1 LSRGTFT
8 DQTEDKNMK
17 RIGIVTIL
25 AAALSGCLPAAAGQK
40 PKTGF
45 IDVGNAQIYYE
56 ERGAGDPVVMI
67 HGGLLDR
74 RMWDGQFAVFAEKHR
89 VIRYDARGHGLSKA
103 GDGTFSHH
111 EDLKRLLDALK
122 IEKAAIMGLSMG
134 GYIAID
140 FALAYPDRVAAL
152 ILAAPGMTGYK
163 FDSEVLKKNN
173 EALNKAAR
181 DNDLKMLVEYF
192 QRSWTDGPARTP
204 DQVHPDV
211 REKVRQMSMETLR
224 GRNRESREIRLEPA
238 AIGRLA
244 EIHAPTLAVVGD
256 LDMPDILEIV
266 GLIEKNVKGARK
278 VVIEGVAHMVN
289 MERPAEFNR
298 AVLDFLEE
306 R

>member
-1 LSRGTFT
+1 
-8 DQTEDKNMK
+8 MK
-17 RIGIVTIL
+17 RSSFIVSLIVVLICCSMTGAQL
-25 AAALSGCLPAAAGQK
+25 E
-40 PKTGF
+40 PKTSF

-56 ERGAGDPVVMI
+56 ELGVGDPVVMI

-74 RMWDGQFAVFAEKHR
+74 RMWDGQFVVFAEKHR

-103 GDGTFSHH
+103 QGGTFSHH

-140 FALAYPDRVAAL
+140 FALAYPERVSAL
-152 ILAAPGMTGYK
+152 ILAAPGLTGYK
-163 FDSEVLKKNN
+163 FDSEVLKRNN
-173 EALNKAAR
+173 EALNRAAR

-192 QRSWTDGPARTP
+192 QRSWTDGPARSP
-204 DQVHPDV
+204 DQVDPAV
-211 REKVRQMSMETLR
+211 REKVRQMSMGTLQ
-224 GRNRESREIRLEPA
+224 NWNKESRETRLEPP

-244 EIHAPTLAVVGD
+244 EIQAPTLAVVGD

-266 GLIEKNVKGARK
+266 DLIEKNVKGARK
-278 VVIEGVAHMVN
+278 VIIKGVAHMVN

-298 AVLDFLEE
+298 VVLDFLDE

>member
-1 LSRGTFT
+1 
-8 DQTEDKNMK
+8 MK
-17 RIGIVTIL
+17 MSNIVVFLTVVLIC
-25 AAALSGCLPAAAGQK
+25 SSTAGAQSK
-40 PKTGF
+40 PQTGF
-45 IDVGNAQIYYE
+45 VDVGNAQLYYE
-56 ERGAGDPVVMI
+56 ELGTGDPVVMI

-74 RMWDGQFAVFAEKHR
+74 RMWDGQFVVFAQKHR
-89 VIRYDARGHGLSKA
+89 IIRYDARGHGLSKA
-103 GDGTFSHH
+103 GNGTFSHH

-140 FALAYPDRVAAL
+140 FALAYPERVNAL
-152 ILAAPGMTGYK
+152 ILAAPGLTGYK
-163 FDSEVLKKNN
+163 FDSEVLRKNN
-173 EALNKAAR
+173 EALNRAAQ

-204 DQVHPDV
+204 AQVDPAV

-224 GRNRESREIRLEPA
+224 SRNRESREIRLEPA
-238 AIGRLA
+238 AIGRLT
-244 EIHAPTLAVVGD
+244 EINAPTLAVVGD

-266 GLIEKNVKGARK
+266 TLIEKNVKGARK
-278 VVIEGVAHMVN
+278 VIIGGVAHMVN

-298 AVLDFLEE
+298 VVLDFLAG

>member
-1 LSRGTFT
+1 MKMASLVVSLIVASICCPTAGAQSRP
-8 DQTEDKNMK
+8 E
-17 RIGIVTIL
+17 
-25 AAALSGCLPAAAGQK
+25 
-40 PKTGF
+40 TGF
-45 IDVGNAQIYYE
+45 IDVGTARLYYE
-56 ERGAGDPVVMI
+56 ELGAGDPVVMI

-74 RMWDGQFAVFAEKHR
+74 RMWDGQFRVFAETHR
-89 VIRYDARGHGLSKA
+89 AIRYDARGHGLSRA
-103 GDGTFSHH
+103 GNGSFSHH

-122 IEKAAIMGLSMG
+122 VEKAAIMGLSMG

-140 FALAYPDRVAAL
+140 FALAYPDRVSAL
-152 ILAAPGMTGYK
+152 ILAAPGLTGYK

-181 DNDLKMLVEYF
+181 DNNLKMLVEYF

-204 DQVHPDV
+204 DQVDPAV
-211 REKVRQMSMETLR
+211 REKVRQMSTGTLQ
-224 GRNRESREIRLEPA
+224 NWNEESRESRLEPP
-238 AIGRLA
+238 AIGRLP
-244 EIHAPTLAVVGD
+244 EIQTPTLAVVGD

-278 VVIEGVAHMVN
+278 VIIKGAAHMVN

-298 AVLDFLEE
+298 VVMDFLEE